1 MNQDIFQEGI
11 KYLLSVET
19 KFKKLVPK
27 EEIKFFLRPPGYEG
41 ICSLV
46 IEQQI

>member
-1 MNQDIFQEGI
+1 MNHDIFQEGI

-27 EEIKFFLRPPGYEG
+27 EEIKFFILW
-41 ICSLV
+41 IMSVLV
-46 IEQQI
+46 NLSIWRKVY